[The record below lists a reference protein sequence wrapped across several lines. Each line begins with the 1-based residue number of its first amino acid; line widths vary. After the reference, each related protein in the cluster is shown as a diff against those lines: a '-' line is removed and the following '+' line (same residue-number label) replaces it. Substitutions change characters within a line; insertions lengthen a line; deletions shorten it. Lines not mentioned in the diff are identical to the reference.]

1 MLCIFSINNQ
11 YYRYIIPKM
20 KGNDTKNCVYNETTN
35 IKNIDMIDTS
45 SVFHSNCSTLN
56 CSKQDFPIDDLTVS
70 TFKKN
75 DNNQCK
81 KFFIFFSNR
90 KENKKNYYKDT
101 KSYNRGTTF
110 FSQLHRIAIK
120 KSNR

>member
-1 MLCIFSINNQ
+1 
-11 YYRYIIPKM
+11 M

-35 IKNIDMIDTS
+35 IKNVDMIDTS

-101 KSYNRGTTF
+101 KSYRGTTF
-110 FSQLHRIAIK
+110 FSKLHRIAIK
-120 KSNR
+120 KSN

>member
-1 MLCIFSINNQ
+1 
-11 YYRYIIPKM
+11 M

-35 IKNIDMIDTS
+35 IKNVDMIDTS

-101 KSYNRGTTF
+101 KSNRATTF
-110 FSQLHRIAIK
+110 FYQFHRISIK
-120 KSNR
+120 KSNRYFIYYI

>member
-1 MLCIFSINNQ
+1 
-11 YYRYIIPKM
+11 M

-35 IKNIDMIDTS
+35 IKNVDMIDTS

-81 KFFIFFSNR
+81 KFFIILVIG
-90 KENKKNYYKDT
+90 KKT
-101 KSYNRGTTF
+101 KKTIIKIPKVIIEEQPSSPNSIE
-110 FSQLHRIAIK
+110 SQLK
-120 KSNR
+120 KVTDNIYILYI

>member
-1 MLCIFSINNQ
+1 
-11 YYRYIIPKM
+11 M

-35 IKNIDMIDTS
+35 IKNVDMIDTS

-90 KENKKNYYKDT
+90 KENTKNYYKDT

>member
-1 MLCIFSINNQ
+1 
-11 YYRYIIPKM
+11 M

-35 IKNIDMIDTS
+35 IKNVDMIDTS

-81 KFFIFFSNR
+81 KFFIFFSNTSM
-90 KENKKNYYKDT
+90 YVL
-101 KSYNRGTTF
+101 GQTF
-110 FSQLHRIAIK
+110 YQHSFLFLLFLIYLLPIL
-120 KSNR
+120 